1 MDATEAAALAMLSE
15 REAWALD
22 ELPAGI
28 GADVLRCLDVSG
40 CVQARAVIMS
50 NQGPGVPWAPVRQ
63 EWFSPAGNPT
73 YAGGWDAVALKRT
86 RDATHHPY
94 EVGVTERG
102 RAELARW
109 RRQGEPV
116 ATGARS
122 TCEATLEMLLRN
134 PPDLTT
140 EYPDL
145 TLWHWLRSVAHYGA
159 PLVPARY
166 RPLTPTMSPVDGVAL
181 KAHAPDEVTACR
193 WVDGLAAVLLRGD
206 ILADS
211 AGHAIGALTF
221 SGVAGAAVWD
231 AKPGDDEP
239 GPYLVS
245 IVDGGIIRMSVG
257 YVLSCTLRCAGVVLR
272 CDRARPNALIAWLET
287 ARAWDAAMKYA
298 HTSRISLPDDVYT
311 RGIRKALPALEWTFG
326 EALHYLE
333 AGALA
338 VGRDA
343 GMSNHVCRLVKRI
356 RQLLG
361 EIQGGQE
368 LDDRPGRVPFP
379 SDLLWKRHQ
388 LGEAFDD
395 LRTLA
400 DVPPYAPVAIQPE
413 GDARPGAGKQWREIQ
428 PEAERYV
435 RQHGW
440 SSLRKLALALSCATS
455 TVRKA
460 TDHSPFLKAREA
472 EHKAGQ
478 PRGRSVGLSESLL
491 RTTAHPKPDA
501 ALEALIA
508 DSERDNASDPGP
520 FAEPT
525 RPVRPRQR
533 R

>member
-28 GADVLRCLDVSG
+28 DADVLRCLDVSG
-40 CVQARAVIMS
+40 CVRVRAVFMS
-50 NQGPGVPWAPVRQ
+50 NRGPGVPWEAVRDD
-63 EWFSPAGNPT
+63 WISPAENPT
-73 YAGGWDAVALKRT
+73 HAGGWDVVALKRT
-86 RDATHHPY
+86 RDATRHPY

-122 TCEATLEMLLRN
+122 TCEAALDLLLKN

-166 RPLTPTMSPVDGVAL
+166 RPLAPTMSPVDGVAL
-181 KAHAPDEVTACR
+181 KAHVPDEVTACR

-287 ARAWDAAMKYA
+287 ARAWDAAMKHA
-298 HTSRISLPDDVYT
+298 HTSRISLPDDAYT

-326 EALHYLE
+326 EALHNLE
-333 AGALA
+333 PGAHA
-338 VGRDA
+338 VARDA
-343 GMSNHVCRLVKRI
+343 SLSQQVWPLVKRI

-361 EIQGGQE
+361 EIQGAQG
-368 LDDRPGRVPFP
+368 LDDRPGCAPFP
-379 SDLLWKRHQ
+379 SGLLWKRHQ

-400 DVPPYAPVAIQPE
+400 DVPPYAPAAIQSE
-413 GDARPGAGKQWREIQ
+413 GDAQPGVGKQWREIHSK
-428 PEAERYV
+428 AERYV
-435 RQHGW
+435 KKHGW
-440 SSLRKLALALSCATS
+440 PGVRELARALECAPA

-460 TDHSPFLKAREA
+460 TDDSLYLKAREA
-472 EHKAGQ
+472 EHKAGR
-478 PRGRSVGLSESLL
+478 PRGRSVALSDALL
-491 RTTAHPKPDA
+491 QTTAAPDS
-501 ALEALIA
+501 EATLRKLMA
-508 DSERDNASDPGP
+508 ESERDNASDPGP
-520 FAEPT
+520 FTDAT
-525 RPVRPRQR
+525 RPARPRQR
-533 R
+533 P